1 MLKDSFRTPNCIEN
15 VNSLIAQLTHN
26 VRTLDQLIP
35 ALTRSLC
42 AARRRGRRWRP
53 P

>member
-26 VRTLDQLIP
+26 VRCWTASSQ
-35 ALTRSLC
+35 R
-42 AARRRGRRWRP
+42 
-53 P
+53 